1 MFIKYIFGLSF
12 LLFNLIYSFN
22 FKFYNNNKIDY
33 LNMMKPNDMISY
45 LTSIKDYTIITVG
58 DDNKD
63 IEELMYKNN
72 MKVYYV
78 NLDNIFDKIEIIE
91 ILKKNYKNIN
101 SSEYLWVFY
110 RGFFMGSREDINKI
124 IENKEKNDFI

>member
-124 IENKEKNDFI
+124 IENKQKNDFI

>member
-22 FKFYNNNKIDY
+22 FKFYNNNKINY

-124 IENKEKNDFI
+124 IENKQKNDFI